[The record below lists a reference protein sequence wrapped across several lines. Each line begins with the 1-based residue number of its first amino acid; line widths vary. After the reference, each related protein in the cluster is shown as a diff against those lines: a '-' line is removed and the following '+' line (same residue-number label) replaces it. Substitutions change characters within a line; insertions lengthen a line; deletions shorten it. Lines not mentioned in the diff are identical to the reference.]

1 MKTINA
7 SVELLG
13 KFYSIRCPESEQ
25 KSLQEAAS
33 YFNEKMLE
41 IQKAGTAINLERI
54 AIMAGLNIAYDLL
67 KQDQGKVS
75 LVEKINRKI
84 SSLHEKID
92 TSINK
97 TMQRE
102 LVYTAEDLV

>member
-1 MKTINA
+1 MKTVNT

-25 KSLQEAAS
+25 KSLQEAAA
-33 YFNEKMLE
+33 YFNKKMLE

-54 AIMAGLNIAYDLL
+54 AIMAGLNIAYELMEH
-67 KQDQGKVS
+67 DQHKTS
-75 LVEKINRKI
+75 LVDKINRKI
-84 SSLHEKID
+84 NILQDKLD

-97 TMQRE
+97 ALQAE
-102 LVYTAEDLV
+102 LMYTVEEVP